1 MFQSYMWRHIDV
13 RADWRRSW
21 TYGRAPD
28 YEDVCLFLLL
38 QSVVVAKTW
47 IDCEYNA
54 KALNLSM
61 RLSQKH
67 EVVAKAW
74 IKHKVVAKAYML
86 SM

>member
-1 MFQSYMWRHIDV
+1 M
-13 RADWRRSW
+13 
-21 TYGRAPD
+21 
-28 YEDVCLFLLL
+28 
-38 QSVVVAKTW
+38 VANNW

-61 RLSQKH
+61 RMSRKH

-86 SM
+86 